1 MPLLEGEKIEEKV
14 VRFRTLGCYPV
25 TGAVESTA
33 TDMDAL
39 LSEMELTKLS
49 ERSGRLV
56 DGDREESME
65 AKKRA
70 GYF

>member
-1 MPLLEGEKIEEKV
+1 MPLLDGEELEEKL

-25 TGAVESTA
+25 TGAVESTS
-33 TDMDAL
+33 TDMNSL
-39 LSEMELTKLS
+39 LSEMELTRQS